1 MSKNNALTI
10 SRIKKGL
17 GIYQVAG
24 GGYGLLLT
32 MQTMALASSES
43 LINPLIGLIITA
55 LFGYSILCGANCLTN
70 SKNCLKRSLYN
81 QILQF
86 ISFSVVGISY
96 AYVAGLFIQIGI
108 DFSDG
113 YFLTY
118 KMGLSIARIFFREP
132 LVRADMQ
139 LNLVAIALVILIDR
153 TISMQKKAAMDIP
166 MDLDST
172 T

>member
-1 MSKNNALTI
+1 MSKNNAPTI

-43 LINPLIGLIITA
+43 LINPLIGLIIIA

-96 AYVAGLFIQIGI
+96 AYVAGLFIQVGI

-113 YFLTY
+113 YFVTF
-118 KMGLSIARIFFREP
+118 KAGLSTAQIFIHEP
-132 LVRADMQ
+132 LVRADIQ
-139 LNLVAIALVILIDR
+139 LNLVAIAIVILIDR
-153 TISMQKKAAMDIP
+153 TISMQKKASIDIP